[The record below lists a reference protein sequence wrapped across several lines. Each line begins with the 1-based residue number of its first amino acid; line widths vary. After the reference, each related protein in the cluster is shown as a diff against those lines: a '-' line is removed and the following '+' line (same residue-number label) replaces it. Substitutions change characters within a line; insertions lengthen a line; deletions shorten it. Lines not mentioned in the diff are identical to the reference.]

1 MPDFSFLEDLENGF
15 DKKSLELK
23 FKIV

>member
-1 MPDFSFLEDLENGF
+1 MPDFSFLEDLENDF

>member
-1 MPDFSFLEDLENGF
+1 MPDFSFLEDIENGF